1 MTLTSTFSNPDAQEV
16 QEPQHYFSKQMVLK
30 CDLLSVLTFLGQK
43 KSKKKNPVDWEM
55 WATDAC

>member
-16 QEPQHYFSKQMVLK
+16 QEPLHYFSKQMGLK
-30 CDLLSVLTFLGQK
+30 CNLLSVLTFLGQK
-43 KSKKKNPVDWEM
+43 KKLKNLVDWEM